1 MTEQMTGQTS
11 EQATGL
17 SVAEQHDEDF
27 VEEEILSPLDSLT
40 LEEGSLIPSEILNN
54 ETVQAEAQA
63 TVQATVQ
70 AEVEN
75 AIETASGE
83 VAGSLPETPN
93 DLEEETLNKHTKQAD
108 ADEYIDALL
117 AEENK

>member
-1 MTEQMTGQTS
+1 M
-11 EQATGL
+11 
-17 SVAEQHDEDF
+17 
-27 VEEEILSPLDSLT
+27 
-40 LEEGSLIPSEILNN
+40 IPSEILNN
-54 ETVQAEAQA
+54 E

-83 VAGSLPETPN
+83 VADSLTKTPEELLQAQKDLSSLN
-93 DLEEETLNKHTKQAD
+93 KLDDLEEETSNSNTKQAD